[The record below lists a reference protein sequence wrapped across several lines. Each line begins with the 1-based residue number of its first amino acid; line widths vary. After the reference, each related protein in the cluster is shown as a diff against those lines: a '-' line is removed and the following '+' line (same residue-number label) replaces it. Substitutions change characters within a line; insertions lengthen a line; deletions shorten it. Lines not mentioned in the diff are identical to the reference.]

1 MKVMHLIILLITLF
15 STTLIA
21 QISIEESLD
30 KAFQNAKK
38 GIYWA
43 LGNIPDKKTQ
53 AENDLIEEDRLVS
66 SVKLFKE
73 VNGVKVESSGFSGST
88 EVKLTLFRSTEKL
101 FQDGYLRPDT
111 LANRKDTVIV
121 KKVNKKKAK
130 TK

>member
-101 FQDGYLRPDT
+101 LQDGYLRPDT
-111 LANRKDTVIV
+111 LANRKDTIIV
-121 KKVNKKKAK
+121 KKTNKKRIKN
-130 TK
+130 

>member
-1 MKVMHLIILLITLF
+1 MKMMHLMILLITLF

-21 QISIEESLD
+21 QISVEESLD

-88 EVKLTLFRSTEKL
+88 EVRLTLFRSTEKL
-101 FQDGYLRPDT
+101 FLDGYLRPDT
-111 LANRKDTVIV
+111 LANRKDTLIV
-121 KKVNKKKAK
+121 KKANKKKAK
-130 TK
+130 NK

>member
-1 MKVMHLIILLITLF
+1 MKMMHLMILLITLF

-88 EVKLTLFRSTEKL
+88 EVRLTLFRSTEKL
-101 FQDGYLRPDT
+101 LQDGYLRPDT

-121 KKVNKKKAK
+121 KKANKKKAK
-130 TK
+130 NK

>member
-1 MKVMHLIILLITLF
+1 MKMMHLMILLIMTF
-15 STTLIA
+15 STSLIA

-101 FQDGYLRPDT
+101 LQDGYLRPDT
-111 LANRKDTVIV
+111 LANRKDTIIV
-121 KKVNKKKAK
+121 KKTNKKRIKN
-130 TK
+130 